1 VSPVGSAKAS
11 SLINF
16 PLRLSLWVKALQS
29 QELRTCE
36 SKEKVSPKRRSAT
49 SSVATTHLAQSAGY
63 TVSLRM
69 NSSLEKENQ
78 TASQPTEQQL
88 TRCQRKR
95 LRRKQLS
102 KAFAQKLTLE
112 NAVDSTKTQ
121 QIARKV
127 RKRLQQH
134 QREFKKG
141 LQLSKSASVT
151 AVEEKPSF
159 DWTYGS
165 KSLEIR
171 DQSNQ
176 RLIARQQ
183 LVKAEEKKTQYLKL
197 KHIYD
202 SLQNS

>member
-1 VSPVGSAKAS
+1 
-11 SLINF
+11 
-16 PLRLSLWVKALQS
+16 LQS

-36 SKEKVSPKRRSAT
+36 LEEEKSAPKRRSAKIP
-49 SSVATTHLAQSAGY
+49 VATTHLAQSVGF
-63 TVSLRM
+63 TSSLRM

-102 KAFAQKLTLE
+102 KAVAQKLTLE
-112 NAVDSTKTQ
+112 NAVDSTKSQ

-127 RKRLQQH
+127 KRRLQQY

-141 LQLSKSASVT
+141 LQLSKLASVA
-151 AVEEKPSF
+151 AVEDKTSV
-159 DWTYGS
+159 DLTYGS

-171 DQSNQ
+171 EQSNQ
-176 RLIARQQ
+176 RIIARQK
-183 LVKAEEKKTQYLKL
+183 LAKAEEKRKHYLKS
-197 KHIYD
+197 IYIY
-202 SLQNS
+202 NSFGKSH